1 MVSCVQDYHDIWMF
15 LNVSREVFK
24 RQDDIPKRHHGD
36 PTGRE
41 DYEWFCEEVIHET
54 ISDKLQHYASPVEA
68 HRQMYIFTHWFDLV
82 RLVKRI
88 QEYNGGMS
96 LRMS

>member
-1 MVSCVQDYHDIWMF
+1 MVSRVQDYHDIWMF
-15 LNVSREVFK
+15 LNVLREVFK
-24 RQDDIPKRHHGD
+24 SQDDIPKRHHGD

-54 ISDKLQHYASPVEA
+54 VLDKLQHYASPVEA

-82 RLVKRI
+82 RLVNRI

-96 LRMS
+96 LRMP

>member
-1 MVSCVQDYHDIWMF
+1 MVSRVQDYHDIWMF
-15 LNVSREVFK
+15 LNVLREVFK
-24 RQDDIPKRHHGD
+24 RQDDILKRYHGD

-41 DYEWFCEEVIHET
+41 DYEWLCEEVIHET
-54 ISDKLQHYASPVEA
+54 ILDKLQHCASPVEA

-96 LRMS
+96 LRVS